1 MTVDLI
7 RKQVVTVGDL
17 RKDIPPVVIIQTLR
31 NYMGVKLT
39 LSNVYTQ
46 LFVDNKI
53 GCWDNT

>member
-17 RKDIPPVVIIQTLR
+17 RKDIPHVVIIQTLR

-39 LSNVYTQ
+39 LCIF
-46 LFVDNKI
+46 LVDDKI
-53 GCWDNT
+53 GRWENS